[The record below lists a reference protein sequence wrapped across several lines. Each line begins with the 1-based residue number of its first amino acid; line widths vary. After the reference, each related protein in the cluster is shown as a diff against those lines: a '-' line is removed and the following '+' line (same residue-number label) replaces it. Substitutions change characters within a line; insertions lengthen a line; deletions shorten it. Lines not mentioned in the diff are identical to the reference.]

1 MPSMP
6 TLPSHVD
13 ILRTLVGTPSVSS
26 PDPSFDQSNRAVV
39 DHLAELCEQ
48 LGFRVEV
55 VPLERSPH
63 KANLIATLGPADQ
76 PGGLVFSGH
85 TDTVPYDR
93 DQWHTDPFTLT
104 QRDDG
109 SLYGLGVADMK
120 GFFPCALHAVRTLGA
135 GALRKPVVLVATAD
149 EESTM
154 WGAQQLVSEGRRL
167 GRHAII
173 GEPTGMRPVRKHKGV
188 MMERVLLE
196 GSAGHSSDPSLG
208 RNAIEGM
215 GARDRSVGPRA
226 RRLRGPLPRRELQ
239 RPESHAQPGQGVRRG
254 QPQPH
259 LRALRA
265 VLRRAPTAGH
275 AARGHPRGALARRAG
290 GHRGPG
296 PERRVRGAGGRCAA
310 LRDPCGLAL
319 RARLRRGHGG
329 QRPSPSCSAPR
340 RRTSPSWAWRPWS
353 WGQAA
358 SRWPIS
364 PTRPCACKTSSTP
377 RGSTPSCSRASA
389 AA

>member
-26 PDPSFDQSNRAVV
+26 PDPGFDQSNRGVV
-39 DHLAELCEQ
+39 DHLAEFCEQ

-55 VPLERSPH
+55 TPLVNAPH

-85 TDTVPYDR
+85 TDTVPFDR
-93 DQWHTDPFTLT
+93 DAWQTDPFTLT
-104 QRDDG
+104 VGSNG
-109 SLYGLGVADMK
+109 SLFGLGVADMK
-120 GFFPCALHAVRTLGA
+120 GFFPCALHAIRTLGE
-135 GALRKPVVLVATAD
+135 GALKKPVVLVATAD

-196 GSAGHSSDPSLG
+196 GHSGHSSDPSLG

-215 GARDRSVGPRA
+215 GRVIEALGRVRADFASRYHDASFSVPSPTLNLGKVFGGDSPNRICARCELYFDVR
-226 RRLRGPLPRRELQ
+226 PLPVIKESALPAKRIKKEPAPASGAQFRKALEAGKFGVDMIGKTFEGMDKFIELLI
-239 RPESHAQPGQGVRRG
+239 VIF
-254 QPQPH
+254 H
-259 LRALRA
+259 LEKDDFELDPFNKNGGLGRMWQLFGEGTEEIINELNE
-265 VLRRAPTAGH
+265 VL
-275 AARGHPRGALARRAG
+275 AA
-290 GHRGPG
+290 
-296 PERRVRGAGGRCAA
+296 
-310 LRDPCGLAL
+310 
-319 RARLRRGHGG
+319 
-329 QRPSPSCSAPR
+329 
-340 RRTSPSWAWRPWS
+340 
-353 WGQAA
+353 
-358 SRWPIS
+358 
-364 PTRPCACKTSSTP
+364 
-377 RGSTPSCSRASA
+377 
-389 AA
+389 